1 MIEKYKK
8 WIGILIV
15 LICALFLILWN
26 MFNYQE
32 VNSILAFAKSDITR
46 IWIFDSNNH
55 GLSYD
60 YKLTDND
67 AQKLNDE
74 LVNSKKKIVNMSETI
89 KGDYSITFLIM
100 LNGIVDG
107 QSIKPDRTIT
117 LFLRDDKSVY
127 ALLRKKGSRAKLVVV
142 ESKELSSY
150 LKNTLIQLKS
160 QTIE

>member
-8 WIGILIV
+8 RIGILIV
-15 LICALFLILWN
+15 FVCALFLIMWN
-26 MFNYQE
+26 MFNYKE
-32 VNSILAFAKSDITR
+32 VNSRLAFAKSDITT

-60 YKLTDND
+60 YKLSDNE
-67 AQKLNDE
+67 AQKINDE
-74 LVNSKKKIVNMSETI
+74 LVNCKKKIVNMSETK
-89 KGDYSITFLIM
+89 KGDYSITFLII
-100 LNGIVDG
+100 LNAIIDG
-107 QSIKPDRTIT
+107 QSIEPDRTIT
-117 LFLRDDKSVY
+117 LFLKDEKSVY
-127 ALLRKKGSRAKLVVV
+127 ALLRKSGNKDRLVVV